1 MLQVR
6 AAQFSDTREIAAH
19 ILPTFGDGEA
29 CALDP
34 DLSETQAW
42 TYWLGRHRETF
53 VAVQKR
59 IIVGPNSFD
68 GATPAGTT
76 RL

>member
-6 AAQFSDTREIAAH
+6 AAQSSDRRQIAAI
-19 ILPTFGDGEA
+19 ILPTIREGETYT
-29 CALDP
+29 LDP
-34 DLSETQAW
+34 DMSEAQALE
-42 TYWLGRHRETF
+42 YWLGPDRETF